1 MIESLFITMVLPPP
15 RVVLLLACCS
25 CIKLASS
32 LSLVEAWC
40 SSNNSG
46 CISHR
51 RSVAS
56 APKPSKYHHKANF
69 FRISSSSSPPSI
81 FQLGSQAKDNDG
93 DGNIN
98 NVDNDTSSRNDD
110 IDAAEQMTLAKA
122 SKLLTQFWSMSIP
135 YYIESQPGRQLFYI
149 MIALTLINSGV
160 SVTFSYISKDFWNAL
175 SNKNTDEFY
184 TMLVKF
190 GSALIVGAPVSVM
203 YRYQREQLA
212 VHWREWM
219 TERTLVLYKSNRVY
233 YSLERDIAGVSSTTS
248 SVELVGV
255 ERSSSINDDDDTGV
269 TSPINTSPRI
279 DNPDQRITE
288 DVRTFTAFSLQLFIT
303 LATSIIDLVSFSLIL
318 YSIQPQLFGT
328 IIIYAAFGTFM
339 TVYIGKCKILYLTY
353 THLISPF
360 LQFCHNNSPCLFC
373 RYCTHSSTSIKL

>member
-1 MIESLFITMVLPPP
+1 MMVLPPP

-25 CIKLASS
+25 CIQLASS

-56 APKPSKYHHKANF
+56 APKLSKYHHKANY
-69 FRISSSSSPPSI
+69 FREISSSSSPLSI
-81 FQLGSQAKDNDG
+81 FQLGSQANDNDG

-98 NVDNDTSSRNDD
+98 NVDNDT
-110 IDAAEQMTLAKA
+110 ATEQMTLAKA
-122 SKLLTQFWSMSIP
+122 SKLLTLFWSMSSP
-135 YYIESQPGRQLFYI
+135 YYIESQSGRQLFYI

-175 SNKNTDEFY
+175 SNKNTEEFY

-233 YSLERDIAGVSSTTS
+233 YSLERDIAGVSSSTS

-255 ERSSSINDDDDTGV
+255 ERSSSINDDDDTGA

-288 DVRTFTAFSLQLFIT
+288 DVRTFTAYSLQLFIT

-328 IIIYAAFGTFM
+328 IIIYAGFGTFM
-339 TVYIGKCKILYLTY
+339 TVYIGKCKML
-353 THLISPF
+353 
-360 LQFCHNNSPCLFC
+360 
-373 RYCTHSSTSIKL
+373 